1 MTFQD
6 TERVEELC
14 EEIWSLAEDGVKSR
28 ARVVQGSK
36 IENPESTLG
45 LLVGEGLARV
55 AGDQVELT
63 EAGSE
68 LARGIVR
75 RHRLAEILFSDLLR
89 LEETVSES
97 TACAVEHIL
106 PPAVADSICTYL
118 GHPTRC
124 PHGKPIPPGQCCGV
138 YEGKGAAEVVRL
150 KDVPV
155 GASGRI
161 VFITTS
167 AQDRL
172 ARLAALGIVPGRDV
186 RLVQRTPSVVFEA
199 GQTTVAV
206 DPEIA
211 EQIVV
216 QITP

>member
-1 MTFQD
+1 MNLQD

-14 EEIWSLAEDGVKSR
+14 EEIWSLAEAGVRSR
-28 ARVVQGSK
+28 SRLVKGSK
-36 IENPESTLG
+36 IEDPEGILER
-45 LLVGEGLARV
+45 LVGDGLARIT
-55 AGDQVELT
+55 GDDVELT
-63 EAGSE
+63 GAGSE
-68 LARGIVR
+68 IARGIVR
-75 RHRLAEILFSDLLR
+75 RHRLAEVLFSDLLR
-89 LEETVSES
+89 LEETVTES
-97 TACAVEHIL
+97 TACAVEHVL

-118 GHPTRC
+118 GHPSRC
-124 PHGKPIPPGQCCGV
+124 PHGKPIPPGPCCGV

-186 RLVQRTPSVVFEA
+186 RLVQKTPSVVFEA

-211 EQIVV
+211 EQIVI